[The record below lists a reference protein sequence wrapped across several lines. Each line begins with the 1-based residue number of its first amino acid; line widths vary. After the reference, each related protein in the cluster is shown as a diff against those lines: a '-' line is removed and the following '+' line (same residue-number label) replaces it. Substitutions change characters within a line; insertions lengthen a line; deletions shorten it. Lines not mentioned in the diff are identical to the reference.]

1 MLTLVYK
8 LTYLF
13 LKNYDWKTKN
23 REQTRKEEFVN
34 ALSHG
39 IGILFCLIA
48 LPFLLMDAFNNQ
60 HFILFVSLIAF
71 GVGMLL
77 VYTFSTLYHI
87 TKDEKTKKILQVFDH
102 ISIYFLIAG
111 TYSPLM
117 VKYLETETAILFLS
131 IMWSIV
137 LLGTLFKIFFTKKF
151 KILSTI
157 LYLALGWM
165 IVFVIEPLFTTIPLT
180 VFLWILLG
188 GLSYTIGVYFYVKD
202 HKMYYHSLWHV
213 FVLFGT
219 IAHFISVY
227 LSI

>member
-1 MLTLVYK
+1 
-8 LTYLF
+8 
-13 LKNYDWKTKN
+13 
-23 REQTRKEEFVN
+23 
-34 ALSHG
+34 
-39 IGILFCLIA
+39 
-48 LPFLLMDAFNNQ
+48 
-60 HFILFVSLIAF
+60 
-71 GVGMLL
+71 MLL

-87 TKDEKTKKILQVFDH
+87 SKDDKTKNILQVCDH

-131 IMWSIV
+131 VMWSIV
-137 LLGTLFKIFFTKKF
+137 LLGTIFKIFFTKKF
-151 KILSTI
+151 KFLSTV

-165 IVFVIEPLFTTIPLT
+165 IVFVIKPLLETIPFS
-180 VFLWILLG
+180 VFLWIILG

-202 HKMYYHSLWHV
+202 HKMYYHFIWHA

-227 LSI
+227 ISIYN